1 MQLLMPLVAL
11 ILSIFAICVMSYVAL
26 ATAIGP
32 WIDPTLVLCATILI
46 RFIFRQTTASS
57 NNIALAVIASSTGG
71 ILATALGFSFPT
83 LYFLDPITFKA
94 WMRDPLYFSL
104 VVSSLCLAGGLFGFW
119 IANVIERKLLIEQR
133 LLFPV
138 GFLVSRMI
146 AAQNQV
152 QKAKE
157 LGVGLMVTFAF
168 CALQKFTIL
177 IPKFIILLRSFSIG
191 LFTIPQLR
199 FDLMPLSWAVGFV
212 TGHVVAIPLLVGAV
226 TKLVVTDFL
235 GAQFFPHVSTEA
247 FTLAFCSGMV
257 LVSTVM
263 SVIKAPISLWQ
274 NLVARFTRK
283 DLLVDRNLEQELL
296 GNINFNRFK
305 FPSVILVFLITCG
318 FLTYFKFSFMAQIY
332 LLVLGFIATYQI
344 ANIAGKI
351 GLAYLGRFATFVMV
365 PALFLFDLNRVQ
377 ITMLC
382 TFVEISGGVA
392 ADILFGR
399 KIAQLNNLSSSKVRA
414 YQLYGLII
422 SCLIAGIIFWAL
434 GHQFRFGS
442 LELFAQRAQ
451 ARALLINI
459 GSFNTVVMLL
469 GVLFGGIL
477 HYFDRNPMIV
487 LGGLLM
493 PLSMSLGIIT
503 GGLFARFTKNQEQWF
518 PFWSG
523 VFAAQSLWMA
533 LSALL

>member
-1 MQLLMPLVAL
+1 VTSLTGPSA
-11 ILSIFAICVMSYVAL
+11 SICL
-26 ATAIGP
+26 T
-32 WIDPTLVLCATILI
+32 
-46 RFIFRQTTASS
+46 R
-57 NNIALAVIASSTGG
+57 
-71 ILATALGFSFPT
+71 
-83 LYFLDPITFKA
+83 
-94 WMRDPLYFSL
+94 SL
-104 VVSSLCLAGGLFGFW
+104 PAD
-119 IANVIERKLLIEQR
+119 
-133 LLFPV
+133 LFPV

-157 LGVGLMVTFAF
+157 LGIGLVSTFVF
-168 CALQKFTIL
+168 CVIQRYTFL
-177 IPKFIILLRSFSIG
+177 IPKFVILLRSFSIG
-191 LFTIPQLR
+191 VLTTPQIR
-199 FDLMPLSWAVGFV
+199 FDIIPLSWAVGFV
-212 TGHVVAIPLLVGAV
+212 TGHVVAVPLLIGAI
-226 TKLVVTDFL
+226 TKVVVTDFL
-235 GAQFFPHVSTEA
+235 GAQFFPQVSNDA

-274 NLVARFTRK
+274 NLITRITHK

-296 GNINFNRFK
+296 GNINFKGFRL
-305 FPSVILVFLITCG
+305 PSVILLFLIVCG
-318 FLTYFKFSFMAQIY
+318 FLTYFKFSFIAQIY
-332 LLVLGFIATYQI
+332 LLVFGFISTYQI
-344 ANIAGKI
+344 ASIAGKI

-365 PALFLFDLNRVQ
+365 PALFLFNLNFIQ

-399 KIAQLNNLSSSKVRA
+399 KIAQLSNLSPYKVRI

-422 SCLIAGIIFWAL
+422 SCLVAGIIFWAL

-459 GSFNTVVMLL
+459 GSFNTIVMFL
-469 GVLFGGIL
+469 GIIFGGFL

-493 PLSMSLGIIT
+493 PLNMSLGIIT

-523 VFAAQSLWMA
+523 VFAAQSLWMV